1 MDNTLLDL
9 HYDDGIGNQIAIQ
22 TLIVNDTRY
31 FSFKGLMS
39 GLNCENS
46 RIDENH
52 VASSNIRMI
61 SDLHIRCKKESIF
74 VPTLKDIPVL
84 DANGELDW
92 TKGRYDEESV
102 FMTEP
107 GLYKVILWNE
117 SKAAEKFQDWLF
129 HDVLPTLAKYGMY
142 PRPQQAQLP
151 IESEDSEKTQILKHL
166 LDHSIRQDKIEAKY
180 SKLESKMDKIQDAI
194 ERKENSN
201 GEIVMPVMTYI
212 KEHNLPIIS
221 EQDVYCLFAYCQK
234 ICSEQHRE
242 SKSINSVEHFPV
254 DVIEQ
259 AASQLNEHNKNRLC
273 MQP

>member
-22 TLIVNDTRY
+22 TLIVSDTRY

-61 SDLHIRCKKESIF
+61 SDLLMRCKKESIF
-74 VPTLKDIPVL
+74 VPTLKGIPVL

-92 TKGRYDEESV
+92 TEGKYDEKSV

-129 HDVLPTLAKYGMY
+129 NDVLPTLAKYGMY
-142 PRPQQAQLP
+142 PRPKTAQFP
-151 IESEDSEKTQILKHL
+151 IDSEDSEKTQILKHL

-180 SKLESKMDKIQDAI
+180 SKLESKMGEIQDAI

-212 KEHNLPIIS
+212 KEHNLPIVA

-234 ICSEQHRE
+234 ICREQYRE
-242 SKSINSVEHFPV
+242 SRSINAVEHFPI
-254 DVIEQ
+254 DVIEH
-259 AASQLNEHNKNRLC
+259 AASQLDEHNKNRLC
-273 MQP
+273 IQS